1 MESGGIRLKPSILE
15 AQSSELSVL
24 IEGLRSDIVEMAG
37 EVFNVDSPKQL
48 SRILFE
54 KLGLPEVKKTKTGQS
69 TDHQVLQALTRE
81 HPIAEKVLDYRQFV
95 KLKNTYLDTLPNL
108 VHPKTGRIHTQFKQA
123 VTATGRLSSSE
134 PNLQNIP
141 IRTAE
146 GRRVREAFIPTE
158 GYTLIS
164 ADYSQ
169 IELRLLAHYSQDPGL
184 VDSFNAGADIH
195 RRTAAEVFGVPI
207 EDVSDEQ
214 RRQAKSVNFG
224 LMYGMSAFR
233 LSNELSIA
241 QGDARRLIKRYFEQY
256 SGVKSYFETAI
267 NDARTHQK
275 AKTLFGRVRA
285 LAHINSRVFNLR
297 QQSERLAINTPI
309 QGTAAD
315 ILKVAMLRVQARLD
329 DEGVDGRMMLTV
341 HDELVLECRTDA
353 VDLTAAIVKEEMES
367 AVSLKVPLVVEVGVG
382 ASWAQIH

>member
-1 MESGGIRLKPSILE
+1 
-15 AQSSELSVL
+15 
-24 IEGLRSDIVEMAG
+24 
-37 EVFNVDSPKQL
+37 
-48 SRILFE
+48 
-54 KLGLPEVKKTKTGQS
+54 
-69 TDHQVLQALTRE
+69 
-81 HPIAEKVLDYRQFV
+81 
-95 KLKNTYLDTLPNL
+95 
-108 VHPKTGRIHTQFKQA
+108 
-123 VTATGRLSSSE
+123 
-134 PNLQNIP
+134 
-141 IRTAE
+141 
-146 GRRVREAFIPTE
+146 
-158 GYTLIS
+158 
-164 ADYSQ
+164 
-169 IELRLLAHYSQDPGL
+169 
-184 VDSFNAGADIH
+184 
-195 RRTAAEVFGVPI
+195 
-207 EDVSDEQ
+207 
-214 RRQAKSVNFG
+214 
-224 LMYGMSAFR
+224 

-353 VDLTAAIVKEEMES
+353 VDLTVAIVKEEMES

-382 ASWAQIH
+382 ASWA